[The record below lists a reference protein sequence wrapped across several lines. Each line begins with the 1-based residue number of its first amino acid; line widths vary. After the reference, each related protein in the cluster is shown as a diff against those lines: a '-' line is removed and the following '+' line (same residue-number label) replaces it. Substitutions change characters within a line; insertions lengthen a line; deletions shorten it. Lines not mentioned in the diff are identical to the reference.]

1 MIADGEEHTI
11 ELLAI
16 KKNFT
21 MRVDRGKARSIINDG
36 DRDMLKLTTPLYV
49 GGLPPNVAST
59 ALNQWH
65 LRNSTSF
72 HGIKILSVLIFDHPH
87 LIKCCTCQCLIFS
100 FSRLSHNFNHK
111 QQTGGLHKCQT
122 ATRSCARLCC
132 HSRRGAGKQR
142 CVRSPDPIYLP
153 H

>member
-1 MIADGEEHTI
+1 MLVTIRLLQCTGMPIKTQICFQTKHITWEFFYLLVIFFKSYEMIADGEEHTI

-49 GGLPPNVAST
+49 GGLPPSVAST

-72 HGIKILSVLIFDHPH
+72 HGL
-87 LIKCCTCQCLIFS
+87 
-100 FSRLSHNFNHK
+100 
-111 QQTGGLHKCQT
+111 
-122 ATRSCARLCC
+122 
-132 HSRRGAGKQR
+132 
-142 CVRSPDPIYLP
+142 
-153 H
+153 